1 LRFGKNDKLDE
12 NEKVL
17 IDSKRNWQYY
27 TTNKNGML
35 KERSGSYVKSEF
47 SHVDLHVH
55 GHGYADA
62 HAFVRSFAA
71 FPEHPGSNVSL
82 WIIICRVIDA
92 FEAGSF

>member
-1 LRFGKNDKLDE
+1 MTFDGSGASICHKHRTEL
-12 NEKVL
+12 
-17 IDSKRNWQYY
+17 
-27 TTNKNGML
+27 
-35 KERSGSYVKSEF
+35 ERSKSNARCDSSNAE
-47 SHVDLHVH
+47 LHVH